1 MLLHH
6 RPRVIDEVIC
16 QIVQCASSGEFL
28 ADLGRRRIGRVSP
41 RAPLPRQ
48 RPVASIEMDDHLTV
62 ILILSCFEREFPGV
76 RLECF
81 HVSIVDRIIGSR
93 VGENVT
99 GCQTRVVT
107 DGKRQHALEILE
119 QDRIMAVLRQI
130 PEDFLVPL
138 ADLLVEGGVRS
149 LEITHDYERT
159 THDVALL
166 SQRYG
171 ADASVGV
178 GTTWSVELAESA
190 AAAGAEFCVI
200 PGVDVPTAQRSAELG
215 MLTLPGVQTPAE
227 IQTALRAGA
236 DVLKFFP
243 ADPPGASWLAQ
254 VVPAYSQR
262 PFMATGGVTVENMA
276 EFNAAG
282 AIAVGMANTLFGD
295 YRELER
301 APSLIAAAVAV
312 ASER

>member
-1 MLLHH
+1 
-6 RPRVIDEVIC
+6 
-16 QIVQCASSGEFL
+16 
-28 ADLGRRRIGRVSP
+28 
-41 RAPLPRQ
+41 
-48 RPVASIEMDDHLTV
+48 MDDHV
-62 ILILSCFEREFPGV
+62 AVVFILSCFECELPGM
-76 RLECF
+76 RLKCF
-81 HVSIVDRIIGSR
+81 HMSIVDRTLNPR
-93 VGENVT
+93 TGENVIVSHGGEGRGGKGREGKRYPARGTQRVAGCKT
-99 GCQTRVVT
+99 GTVP
-107 DGKRQHALEILE
+107 DDKRQHALEILE

-130 PEDFLVPL
+130 PEEYLVPL

-159 THDVALL
+159 TDDVAML

-276 EFNAAG
+276 EFYDAG

-312 ASER
+312 ASEH